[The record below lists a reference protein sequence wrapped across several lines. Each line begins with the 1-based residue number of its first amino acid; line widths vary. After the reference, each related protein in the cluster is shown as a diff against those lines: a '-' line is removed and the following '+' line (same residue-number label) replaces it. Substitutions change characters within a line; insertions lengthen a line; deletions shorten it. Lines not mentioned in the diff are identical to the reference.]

1 MTKKEFQKAL
11 KEFQD
16 KFNHLKNTVI
26 IMEDNGGDVHSA
38 MQGDIVGTIRAIID
52 TAHSDPIQ
60 FSILLTVGEMLRK
73 DLSEKDIKEL
83 TKLHLKYDLQ
93 KNIN

>member
-11 KEFQD
+11 QEFQD
-16 KFNHLKNTVI
+16 KFKYLQNTVV
-26 IMEDNGGDVHSA
+26 IMENDGDIHSA
-38 MQGDIVGTIRAIID
+38 MQGSIVGTIRALID

-60 FSILLTVGEMLRK
+60 FYILLTVGEMLRK
-73 DLSEKDIKEL
+73 DLSEDAIKEL
-83 TKLHLKYDLQ
+83 TKLHLKHDLE